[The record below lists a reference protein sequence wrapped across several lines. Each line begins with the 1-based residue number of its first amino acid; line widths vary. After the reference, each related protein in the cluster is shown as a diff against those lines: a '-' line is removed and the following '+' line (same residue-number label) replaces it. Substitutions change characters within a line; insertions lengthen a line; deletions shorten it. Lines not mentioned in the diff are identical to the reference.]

1 MDVNMCRL
9 KSLIW
14 RDSEGKFM
22 YGFVLAARGFTHQFY
37 TENALEAK
45 RWVNVLK
52 PFVIL
57 LDLRE

>member
-1 MDVNMCRL
+1 
-9 KSLIW
+9 
-14 RDSEGKFM
+14 M